1 MATLP
6 PSFLHI
12 AEVDRGDRLVA
23 PLFRRKFA
31 CEPPAYGHHMIAFHL
46 RPDGSSKPA
55 GYLNVWMRNGLGYVG
70 GGCTDG
76 QVIREMQDAE
86 RAALTDSGGVLLHLL
101 GYCFRR
107 FEPELDAFVGHCGN
121 ARAKE
126 VDLRAGFRETKY
138 DYLLVRPNADL
149 PAARLEEIVEEAFA
163 AGAF

>member
-31 CEPPAYGHHMIAFHL
+31 CEPPAYGHHMSAFHL

-76 QVIREMQDAE
+76 QVIREMQDA
-86 RAALTDSGGVLLHLL
+86 
-101 GYCFRR
+101 
-107 FEPELDAFVGHCGN
+107 
-121 ARAKE
+121 
-126 VDLRAGFRETKY
+126 
-138 DYLLVRPNADL
+138 
-149 PAARLEEIVEEAFA
+149 
-163 AGAF
+163 